1 MANVRRGRPRY
12 EDVLTPAEWRVV
24 HAVKHG
30 LSNREIARRLRVS
43 LDAVK
48 YHVANAVQK
57 LGLPSRSDLK
67 QWHRAPRGSALH
79 LGSAPDGGIE
89 AKPKGAIEAKPKG
102 AIEAT
107 AKDCIDTKAGIDA
120 KETAVEKPMKLD
132 GLGQIARSVRDIKE
146 SESWYR
152 EILGLTHLFTAGT
165 LAFFDCGGTRLMLS
179 QEKAPAA
186 ESLLYWRVA
195 DIAAAHAALKSR
207 GVEFINAPHLIFK
220 HPNGTEEWLTN
231 FQDLEGRP
239 LGLISQVAP
248 A

>member
-1 MANVRRGRPRY
+1 MAIVRRGRPRHD
-12 EDVLTPAEWRVV
+12 DVLTPAEWRVV

-30 LSNREIARRLRVS
+30 LSNREVARRLRVS

-67 QWHRAPRGSALH
+67 QWHRAPRNSALRR
-79 LGSAPDGGIE
+79 GDAPDGGIE
-89 AKPKGAIEAKPKG
+89 ANPNGG
-102 AIEAT
+102 NEAT
-107 AKDCIDTKAGIDA
+107 AKSCIDIKGEIDA
-120 KETAVEKPMKLD
+120 KEHAMANSMKLD

-146 SESWYR
+146 SENWYR
-152 EILGLTHLFTAGT
+152 DILGLTHLFTAGT

-220 HPNGTEEWLTN
+220 HPNGTEEWLSI
-231 FQDLEGRP
+231 FHDVEGRP

-248 A
+248 